1 MKKKI
6 IIVLIMISLLINI
19 TGCSNETLTN
29 DEEYIPLEK
38 YLGIDYSTLR
48 DSQIDELNIIY
59 NKISNF
65 QGDYDSDEY
74 YDLLDEFDQVLYSF
88 GVDVPFM
95 SLTQIIETM
104 KDTFSEE
111 DYNKLLKL
119 DERYNELNYEL
130 DGEEKEDSKEILEL
144 NEIDEKIGTIFEKY
158 EIDINEIWSQLDN
171 YAVQLALFDISNKEI
186 TLSEKSI
193 KKIDAINK
201 EELDLYN
208 KIWNHL
214 RILLPDEYMSLF
226 TKFEINTDGYENIM
240 AYVDTEDEENLQWR
254 ITVDIRDALKSD
266 GSFNDEFDITAVH
279 EIAHVLTL
287 NKNQMYDGTDEL
299 DTYTVEEGT
308 LKKDSYLNLFYQK
321 FWTDIISEHGKT
333 VKNDEDVDGVAKFH
347 EKYSDRFVT
356 EYSATNPP
364 EDIAE
369 SFAMFVMKDKPIGKE
384 IKDEKVN
391 FFYQFKELVE
401 YRDFVRENL
410 GI

>member
-333 VKNDEDVDGVAKFH
+333 VKNDEDVDGVAKFY

-369 SFAMFVMKDKPIGKE
+369 SFAMFVMKDKSIGKE